1 MEMAEDIGQIIRK
14 GLGTFTGNPSII
26 IPFIL
31 NSFITT
37 LSAIIFLIIGIILIF
52 GSSLSSL
59 ESTTSPEQLAIIFLQ
74 LISQNILGILV
85 LVILFAL
92 VFMFFNSFFT
102 GGAIGMARQ
111 ATETEKAG
119 ISTMVESGKK
129 NLINLLLTQ
138 ILIGLFYLAGIAFL
152 VPGAM
157 EADISQLL
165 TQETAG
171 DNLLLAFGF
180 LLIRVYDI
188 ILSLVFAVARYALVI
203 DSLGPVD
210 SILASFRFF
219 KEHKIDVFIVWL
231 ISFVA
236 LEISME
242 IWLLSPALGLFIL
255 GFIFVFIL
263 EPLTTIWWVRL
274 YMVRTGKKVY
284 FNDLLAHPNDL
295 AKLRLD
301 QL

>member
-1 MEMAEDIGQIIRK
+1 MAEDIGKILRN
-14 GLGTFTGNPSII
+14 GLGTFAGNLSII

-31 NSFITT
+31 NSFITGI
-37 LSAIIFLIIGIILIF
+37 SAIIFFIVGIIFIF

-59 ESTTSPEQLAIIFLQ
+59 ENPSSPEQLAIIFLQ
-74 LISQNILGILV
+74 LISQHILGIVV

-92 VFMFFNSFFT
+92 VFTFFNSFFI

-111 ATETEKAG
+111 ATETGKTG
-119 ISTMVESGKK
+119 LSTMVESGKK
-129 NLINLLLTQ
+129 NLVNLFLTQ

-157 EADISQLL
+157 RADISQLL

-171 DNLLLAFGF
+171 ENLLLVFGL
-180 LLIRVYDI
+180 LLIRIYDI

-203 DSLGPVD
+203 DNLGPVD
-210 SILASFRFF
+210 SIMASFRFF

-236 LEISME
+236 LEISLQ
-242 IWLLSPALGLFIL
+242 IWLLNPALGLFVL
-255 GFIFVFIL
+255 GFVFGFIL
-263 EPLTTIWWVRL
+263 EPLYTIWWVRL

-295 AKLRLD
+295 EKLGSN
-301 QL
+301 Q